1 MTDSVNLAR
10 VCVLCENRELRVD
23 RVAELYRNQIEFNYL
38 PYSEYRENMVKE
50 GKLIVGSNV
59 YDYVYCD
66 DLRKVKGVPEIQS
79 VDELTYRDLYTKKRT
94 HDLRVSRIVKDGI
107 YMIFMTNEGNE
118 IIDTDAYIEGETSI
132 IAMDLWRGT
141 HVSIPSNA
149 HEGITEFHIK
159 LGVCESSLL
168 ILYDNDS
175 VEAEL
180 LNEKRFVETKF
191 CMVSHDEQNFVKT
204 YRSNIRVEES
214 DDSALWIRL
223 NAEEMV
229 ECYVNGRFVDFSLW
243 GPHEFDITGYV
254 KAGDNEII
262 INVTGNAANRFT
274 EHRIDYGLL

>member
-1 MTDSVNLAR
+1 
-10 VCVLCENRELRVD
+10 
-23 RVAELYRNQIEFNYL
+23 
-38 PYSEYRENMVKE
+38 
-50 GKLIVGSNV
+50 
-59 YDYVYCD
+59 
-66 DLRKVKGVPEIQS
+66 
-79 VDELTYRDLYTKKRT
+79 
-94 HDLRVSRIVKDGI
+94 
-107 YMIFMTNEGNE
+107 MIFMTNEGNE